1 MGVSVKRIVVTGM
14 GIVSPLGCG
23 VQHVWQSL
31 LAGKSGITRLS
42 EQLVADI
49 PCKVAGQV
57 PSIDSDP
64 LHGFDPLATI
74 PAKER
79 KKMDRFIEFALVAAR
94 EALAQ
99 AGWSPASAAEQ
110 ERTATVIATGIGG
123 FSEIA
128 NAVHTTDERGPRR
141 LSPFTIPSFLANLA
155 AGHVSIAH
163 GFRGPIGAPV
173 TACAAGAQ
181 AGWSPASAA
190 EQERT
195 ATVIATGIGGFSEI
209 ANAVHTT
216 DERGPRRLSPFTIP
230 SFLAN
235 LAAGHVSIAHGFRGP
250 IGAPVTACA
259 AGAQAIGDAARMIRS
274 GEADIALCG
283 GAEAA
288 IHRVSLAGF
297 AAARALSSAYSDHPE
312 SASRPFDRDRDGF
325 VMGEGAGLIVIES
338 LEHALARGA
347 TPLAELVGYGT
358 SADAYHLTA
367 GPEDGNG
374 ARRAMEIAIRQAG
387 VTVEEI
393 DHINAHATSTQVGDK
408 GELAAIKTLF
418 GVHPVA
424 ITSTKSATGHL
435 LGAAGGI
442 EAIFTIQA
450 LRDQVVPPTLNL
462 HHPDEEAAGLN
473 LVALQ
478 ARPQKMRYA
487 LSNGFGFGGVN
498 ASLLLKR
505 WQ

>member
-1 MGVSVKRIVVTGM
+1 MSVSTKRIVVTGM

-23 VQHVWQSL
+23 VSHVWQSL
-31 LAGKSGITRLS
+31 LQGKSGISRLAD
-42 EQLVADI
+42 EVVDDI

-57 PSIDSDP
+57 PSIEEDP
-64 LHGFDPLATI
+64 QYGFDPLVAI

-79 KKMDRFIEFALVAAR
+79 KKMDRFIEFALVAAK
-94 EALAQ
+94 EALTQ
-99 AGWSPASAAEQ
+99 ANWFPQDQAKKD
-110 ERTATVIATGIGG
+110 RTATVIATGIGG
-123 FSEIA
+123 FNEIA
-128 NAVHTTDERGPRR
+128 NAVRTTD
-141 LSPFTIPSFLANLA
+141 
-155 AGHVSIAH
+155 
-163 GFRGPIGAPV
+163 
-173 TACAAGAQ
+173 
-181 AGWSPASAA
+181 
-190 EQERT
+190 
-195 ATVIATGIGGFSEI
+195 
-209 ANAVHTT
+209 
-216 DERGPRRLSPFTIP
+216 DRGPRRLSPFTIP

-283 GAEAA
+283 GSEAA

-297 AAARALSSAYSDHPE
+297 AAARALSNSFNDDPTA
-312 SASRPFDRDRDGF
+312 ASRPFDRDRDGF
-325 VMGEGAGLIVIES
+325 VMGEGAGLLVIES
-338 LEHALARGA
+338 LEHAQARGA

-374 ARRAMEIAIRQAG
+374 ARRAMEAAIRQA
-387 VTVEEI
+387 EI
-393 DHINAHATSTQVGDK
+393 TTADIQHINAHATSTQVGDK
-408 GELAAIKTLF
+408 GELAAIKGLF
-418 GVHPVA
+418 GDAPVA

-462 HHPDEEAAGLN
+462 HHPDTEAEGLH
-473 LVALQ
+473 LVALTAQ
-478 ARPQKMRYA
+478 PLEIRYA

-505 WQ
+505 WE